1 MKRTLVLAVTIVMS
15 IAAFAQ
21 TSDNRL
27 TIGVRDSII
36 SKQLSETRYLNIYLP
51 VGYSDTE
58 RYNVIYLLDGGMN
71 EDFIHVVGLMQ
82 FNTMPWINRVPRS
95 IVVGIVNVDRQRD
108 MTYPTTVAAD
118 KKRFPATGGSEK
130 FISFIETELQPYIQ
144 QHYHTNGNNMLIG
157 QSLGGLVAT
166 EILFKK
172 PQLFNKYLIMSPS
185 LWWDAGSLL
194 NYQPIIT
201 KNYPTTDID
210 IYLAVGK
217 EGLTPTEPARVM
229 EVDANLLAEKINN
242 IGNVHIRLSFD
253 YLPDEN
259 HATINHQAVFRGF
272 RSLYPANK
280 N

>member
-1 MKRTLVLAVTIVMS
+1 MKRTLVLAITIVMS

-118 KKRFPATGGSEK
+118 KKRFPTTGGSEK

-194 NYQPIIT
+194 NYQPSIT
-201 KNYPTTDID
+201 KSYPTTDID

-229 EVDANLLAEKINN
+229 EVDANLLAEKIND
-242 IGNVHIRLSFD
+242 IGNGHIHLSFD

>member
-1 MKRTLVLAVTIVMS
+1 MKRTLLLAITVVMS
-15 IAAFAQ
+15 ISAFTQ

-27 TIGVRDSII
+27 TIGVRDSIV

-71 EDFIHVVGLMQ
+71 QDFIHVVGLVQ
-82 FNTMPWINRVPRS
+82 FNTIPWVDRIPKS

-118 KKRFPATGGSEK
+118 KKRFPTTGGSEK
-130 FISFIETELQPYIQ
+130 FISFVEKELQPYIQ
-144 QHYHTNGNNMLIG
+144 QHYRTNGKNMLIG

-194 NYQPIIT
+194 NYQPTIT
-201 KNYPTTDID
+201 QSHPTTDID

-229 EVDANLLAEKINN
+229 EVDANLLAEKIND
-242 IGNVHIRLSFD
+242 IGNDHIHLSFD

-259 HATINHQAVFRGF
+259 HATINHQAIFKGF

-280 N
+280 K

>member
-1 MKRTLVLAVTIVMS
+1 MKRTLLLAVTIVMS

-27 TIGVRDSII
+27 TIGVRDSIV

-71 EDFIHVVGLMQ
+71 QDFIHVVGLVQ
-82 FNTMPWINRVPRS
+82 FNTIPWVDRIPKS

-118 KKRFPATGGSEK
+118 KKRFPTTGGSEK
-130 FISFIETELQPYIQ
+130 FISFIEKELQPYIQ

-172 PQLFNKYLIMSPS
+172 PLLFNKYLIMSPS

-194 NYQPIIT
+194 NYQPTIT
-201 KNYPTTDID
+201 KSYPTTDID

-229 EVDANLLAEKINN
+229 EVDANLLAEKIND
-242 IGNVHIRLSFD
+242 IGNGHIHLSFD